1 MNNECMKK
9 EEKLCLSAPFF
20 FIFIIMKIYTPAGMD
35 NENID
40 KGDKRILDRF

>member
-1 MNNECMKK
+1 MY
-9 EEKLCLSAPFF
+9 EKGRKIMSVCAVFLF
-20 FIFIIMKIYTPAGMD
+20 FIIMKIYTPAGMD